1 MDWISII
8 KIVGMITTVI
18 FLGFL
23 IKELRKSIKESNEG
37 KVSDRCDLD

>member
-1 MDWISII
+1 MDWVSAI
-8 KIVGMITTVI
+8 KIVGMIATVI

-23 IKELRKSIKESNEG
+23 IKELHKSIKQSKEG

>member
-1 MDWISII
+1 MDWVSAI

-23 IKELRKSIKESNEG
+23 IKELQKSIKESKEG
-37 KVSDRCDLD
+37 KLSDRCDLD

>member
-8 KIVGMITTVI
+8 KIIGMVATVI

-23 IKELRKSIKESNEG
+23 IKELRKSIKQSKEG
-37 KVSDRCDLD
+37 KTSDRCDLD